1 MCARRLKCEW
11 NLGDFYI
18 RRGQAMI
25 ALLLGLACLGKLAGI
40 TLTRMHDLT
49 TVVCVKNRCKMSMK
63 KL

>member
-1 MCARRLKCEW
+1 
-11 NLGDFYI
+11 
-18 RRGQAMI
+18 MI